1 MTTLVSL
8 PVWALV
14 LGSLGV
20 GALVAIGARWG
31 LRRILRGEQSGVAA
45 VAGPLMP
52 ALGAVFALLAA
63 LSLSSE
69 ATALRTADQGVAK
82 EAAAA
87 SRLAWASTTPGVD
100 ADAVQQSLLAFLR
113 STRSEEWSG

>member
-14 LGSLGV
+14 VIALAV
-20 GALVAIGARWG
+20 GALVAIGARVA
-31 LRRILRGEQSGVAA
+31 LRRWLSDEEAGVAA

-69 ATALRTADQGVAK
+69 AAELRSADQDVAD

-87 SRLAWASTTPGVD
+87 SRLAMGEHHPRGRHGRGAGIAARVPALD
-100 ADAVQQSLLAFLR
+100 QR
-113 STRSEEWSG
+113 